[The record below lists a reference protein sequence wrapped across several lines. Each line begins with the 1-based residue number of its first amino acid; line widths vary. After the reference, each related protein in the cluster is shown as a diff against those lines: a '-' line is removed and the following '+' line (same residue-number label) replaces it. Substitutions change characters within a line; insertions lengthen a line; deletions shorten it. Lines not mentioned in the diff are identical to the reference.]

1 MVPMD
6 ESAALVSYSM
16 SLERSGTI
24 LTFESFFEAESSR
37 LFRAARLLTGSHEEA
52 EELCQE
58 AFFKVWQRWDRV
70 GVMEN
75 PAGYLY
81 RTALNDYRKWHR
93 RALLKARQVL
103 RPTSPDD
110 PLLTIEARD
119 TFARWLVGLTPRQRS
134 AVVMT
139 AWLGFSTED
148 AAEAM
153 GVKPGTIHVLL
164 SQARGSLK
172 EATRSDHA

>member
-6 ESAALVSYSM
+6 ESAALVSHSV
-16 SLERSGTI
+16 SLEQSGTT
-24 LTFESFFEAESSR
+24 LTFEAFFESESSR

-70 GVMEN
+70 GTMDN

-103 RPTSPDD
+103 RPTSPED
-110 PLLTIEARD
+110 PQLTIEARD
-119 TFARWLVGLTPRQRS
+119 TFARWLGRLTPRQRS
-134 AVVMT
+134 AVVLT
-139 AWLGFSTED
+139 AWLGFSTEHAAD
-148 AAEAM
+148 AM
-153 GVKPGTIHVLL
+153 QVKPGTIHVLL
-164 SQARGSLK
+164 SQARSSLK
-172 EATRSDHA
+172 EAVRPDHA